1 MIDCPTQLTLVTWI
15 CHLCFKKNT
24 SEKYERTQQGN
35 LLEYGGRCSL
45 TNEDEDDEDDEDDIK
60 EKDEDEDEE

>member
-1 MIDCPTQLTLVTWI
+1 MT
-15 CHLCFKKNT
+15 NT